1 MALDKV
7 VLNQGVGGSS
17 IGVDNIG
24 GIDYELVK
32 QAFGDLGTLIPVS
45 ASNPLPV
52 VVEGG
57 VSIGAVKLLDAAGAN
72 EAAISPAGALS
83 VDGSAHTQPISA
95 ASLPLPTG
103 AATDS
108 LQATGNA
115 SVSSIDTKT
124 PALGQALS
132 AASTPVVLP
141 AAQITTLT
149 PPAAITNY
157 ANETGGHLASL
168 DTKLPAQGQALSAA
182 SLPVVLPAAQISTL
196 TPPAAIT
203 NYANETGG
211 HLASVD
217 TKLPTQ
223 GQALSAASLPVVLP
237 ATQITTLTPPAAITN
252 FANETGGHLA
262 SLDTKLPSQGQ
273 ALAAASTPVVLPASQ
288 ITTLTPPAAIT
299 NYANETGGNLA
310 AIKTDVDKIPSQGQ
324 APMAASM
331 PVVISSNQSAIPVT
345 LSGAATDN
353 IQLLSSTI
361 NAAGAITG
369 IDTTGYLSIV
379 TQFTGTWVGAMVFEG
394 SNDNSNWVQL
404 LALNTDDLSMQDAIS
419 DNGVFVL
426 KTSTKF
432 IRINVFQLQSGS
444 ITVLML
450 GRSVSGINASDL
462 LSLAF
467 DNANGLSLNVSET
480 QTKKDISKALI
491 PSDAPTAIYGTANVI
506 NTVMWILDTTGYQ
519 SVTIQAYGTYTATA
533 ACFFSNDGVNFSAAV
548 NLFTAVGGTIS
559 PSSTTI
565 TANGVYVLPVYARYL
580 KFTLTSYTNGTFQSV
595 TYLRQQP
602 FIGSAPFN
610 QNIALLNGIT
620 PITAANGVLAVGGN
634 IANGIAP
641 TANPNLVAG
650 IDTSGLTRRILTDTS
665 GRLVQAVTDA
675 AGTVRALNGLAP
687 ASNAQNVT
695 SLSVSDVTQF
705 EGQSQIELLA
715 QILLELRIVT
725 QQLKEL
731 PLTLMGTTGTMD
743 EPSQFRSD
751 QSLFAV

>member
-1 MALDKV
+1 MTDNTQ
-7 VLNQGVGGSS
+7 LNQNTTAGDIIATQNIAGVKH
-17 IGVDNIG
+17 
-24 GIDYELVK
+24 ELVIVEYSDDAGGAVK
-32 QAFGDLGTLIPVS
+32 VS
-45 ASNPLPV
+45 PTNPLPV
-52 VVEGG
+52 ALEGTIT
-57 VSIGAVKLLDAAGAN
+57 IGAVKLLDVGGAN

-83 VDGSAHTQPISA
+83 VDGSAHTQPIAA

-124 PALGQALS
+124 PVLGQALS

-141 AAQITTLT
+141 ASQITTLT

-182 SLPVVLPAAQISTL
+182 SLPVVLPAAQVTTL

-217 TKLPTQ
+217 TKLPAQ

-324 APMAASM
+324 AAMAASM
-331 PVVISSNQSAIPVT
+331 PVVIASNQSAIPVT
-345 LSGAATDN
+345 FSGSVTDN
-353 IQLLSSTI
+353 TQLLSSTL
-361 NAAGAITG
+361 NAAGAISG

-379 TQFTGTWVGAMVFEG
+379 TQFTGTWVGVMVFEG

-404 LALNTDDLSMQDAIS
+404 LALNTDDLSMQDAIT

-432 IRINVFQLQSGS
+432 IRVNVFQLQSGS

-462 LSLAF
+462 LSLAM
-467 DNANGLSLNVSET
+467 DSASGINLNVTET
-480 QTKKDISKALI
+480 QTKKDITKALI
-491 PSDAPTAIYGTANVI
+491 PSDAPASIYGNGSTN
-506 NTVMWILDTTGYQ
+506 NNILAIIDTTGYQ
-519 SVTIQAYGTYTATA
+519 SLTVETSGTWSATVTVS
-533 ACFFSNDGVNFSAAV
+533 CSNDGNTWNGLLGYNTLGASAGLSTFNINGQYVFPA
-548 NLFTAVGGTIS
+548 LGRFIRLQITAYTSGNVQTIS
-559 PSSTTI
+559 
-565 TANGVYVLPVYARYL
+565 
-580 KFTLTSYTNGTFQSV
+580 
-595 TYLRQQP
+595 YLRQQP
-602 FIGSAPFN
+602 VSTLTN
-610 QNIALLNGIT
+610 QNLSLISGNAV
-620 PITAANGVLAVGGN
+620 ITAGVGGMLAVGGN

-641 TANPNLVAG
+641 TANPILTAG

-665 GRLVQAVTDA
+665 GRLIQALTDA
-675 AGTVRALNGLAP
+675 QGTVRPLNGLPP
-687 ASNAQNVT
+687 ATNSQNVT
-695 SLSVSDVTQF
+695 SLPVSDVTNF

-731 PLTLMGTTGTMD
+731 PLTLMGTTGAMD
-743 EPSQFRSD
+743 EPSQFRSE
-751 QSLFAV
+751 QSLFAI